1 MTQANVE
8 MILKNSM
15 RKASNEKLKKRIMAI
30 LGSVP
35 FMQLGYTKAIID
47 KYKAILRD
55 SDVCIY
61 FYYFEALI
69 KAYARDPLCPSFDD
83 ILKAI
88 EHFQLFEDDSESD
101 AFRKLNKSILTVTP
115 ETVLHVWFTYANKI
129 FKLADNS
136 SSFELLIDKRL
147 FDKISWFSLERK
159 YFNSILASEALNE
172 AIAKDISIIQKVFLF
187 LRIGADLEMMHLI
200 LELHKYVE
208 AYIRPMDIDFIK
220 FQAFMSMTDR
230 KTEYQ
235 AVNKEEVRVNVDI
248 NEFIDLVAR
257 ISYYL
262 CVNAEYEPSLDTLF
276 CESPRVQLY
285 LDTESQIS
293 AKSKEISQKFS
304 SLIRGLDSY
313 TNSDMQRMGMREIH
327 TNLFIYTDNS

>member
-1 MTQANVE
+1 M
-8 MILKNSM
+8 
-15 RKASNEKLKKRIMAI
+15 
-30 LGSVP
+30 
-35 FMQLGYTKAIID
+35 
-47 KYKAILRD
+47 
-55 SDVCIY
+55 
-61 FYYFEALI
+61 
-69 KAYARDPLCPSFDD
+69 
-83 ILKAI
+83 
-88 EHFQLFEDDSESD
+88 
-101 AFRKLNKSILTVTP
+101 
-115 ETVLHVWFTYANKI
+115 
-129 FKLADNS
+129 
-136 SSFELLIDKRL
+136 LIDKRL
-147 FDKISWFSLERK
+147 TDKISWFSLERK
-159 YFNSILASEALNE
+159 YFNSILASEALTD

-313 TNSDMQRMGMREIH
+313 TNSDMQRMGMRELH
-327 TNLFIYTDNS
+327 TNLFIYTDDS